1 MIFKKGGGEK
11 VLGIFAAATGGTGLF
26 YNPVVLI
33 LMVLGATYIFIKF
46 CSWAK
51 KYQLSGQVKKWM
63 FIFTGIGVVFFNVL
77 YSMGNSKI
85 LTSGDWSGATT
96 ALLASL
102 AWVMVFAFV
111 LMAETKPE

>member
-1 MIFKKGGGEK
+1 
-11 VLGIFAAATGGTGLF
+11 VLAIFASATAEPAPTGLF
-26 YNPVVLI
+26 YNPLVLI
-33 LMVLGATYIFIKF
+33 LMVLVATYIFIKF

-51 KYQLSGQVKKWM
+51 KFQLSGTVKKWI
-63 FIFTGIGVVFFNVL
+63 FIFTGLGVIFFNLL
-77 YSMGNSKI
+77 YSQGNAKI
-85 LTSGDWSGATT
+85 LSSGDWSGATT

>member
-1 MIFKKGGGEK
+1 M
-11 VLGIFAAATGGTGLF
+11 LAIFASAATGHEQTGLF
-26 YNPVVLI
+26 NNPLVLI
-33 LMVLGATYIFIKF
+33 LMVLIATYIFIKF

-51 KYQLSGQVKKWM
+51 NFQLSGQLKKWM
-63 FIFTGIGVVFFNVL
+63 FILTALGVVFFNVL

-85 LTSGDWSGATT
+85 LLNGDWSGATI

-111 LMAETKPE
+111 LMAETKAE

>member
-1 MIFKKGGGEK
+1 
-11 VLGIFAAATGGTGLF
+11 VLATFASAAAEGAGEGGLF
-26 YNPVVLI
+26 ENPLVVI
-33 LMVLGATYIFIKF
+33 LMVIVAIYIFIKF

-51 KYQLSGQVKKWM
+51 SFQLSGKLKKWM
-63 FIFTGIGVVFFNVL
+63 FILTGVGVVFFNVL
-77 YSMGNSKI
+77 YSQGNGQI

-102 AWVMVFAFV
+102 AWVFVFAFV

>member
-1 MIFKKGGGEK
+1 VLAIFASAAAEGHGGGH
-11 VLGIFAAATGGTGLF
+11 AGGTGLF

-33 LMVLGATYIFIKF
+33 LMVLVAIYIFFKF

-51 KYQLSGQVKKWM
+51 NFQLSGKVKKWT
-63 FIFTGIGVVFFNVL
+63 FILTGLGVVFFNVL
-77 YSMGNSKI
+77 YSQGNTQI

-102 AWVMVFAFV
+102 AWVVLFAFV